1 MMKFWYFINSPG
13 VFFIETAEKRLEEWD
28 ADAYA
33 ARELEINRALLEK
46 AVAAGRV
53 GTVCSHDDFSRTCA
67 TSMRIGPPSVKRRW
81 NTSLRCKRWAV
92 VLFQGGQGRPA
103 VNPEVRRM
111 SVRNHEVGN

>member
-1 MMKFWYFINSPG
+1 MKFWYFINSPG

-53 GTVCSHDDFSRTCA
+53 GTVCSHDDFFEDMCDKHEDWA
-67 TSMRIGPPSVKRRW
+67 TVCEKTLEHILALS
-81 NTSLRCKRWAV
+81 A
-92 VLFQGGQGRPA
+92 
-103 VNPEVRRM
+103 
-111 SVRNHEVGN
+111 

>member
-46 AVAAGRV
+46 AVA
-53 GTVCSHDDFSRTCA
+53 FY
-67 TSMRIGPPSVKRRW
+67 I
-81 NTSLRCKRWAV
+81 
-92 VLFQGGQGRPA
+92 
-103 VNPEVRRM
+103 
-111 SVRNHEVGN
+111 